1 MSSFAHRLGMSRLAP
16 VQAVSHGHP
25 MTSGFPKSIM
35 NYYISWAAA
44 ELPFDEAQKHYTE
57 ELKLLPANSLHQ
69 YYYNRASN
77 GKSVLNGQSYMDLVS
92 QGRSSFSEIKSNL
105 TWYLCM
111 QKPFKLH
118 PEFDVLVA
126 GIQRED
132 SEAIIILHEEFQERG
147 RQIFIDRLTIAG
159 CDMNRIYF
167 VPFQDHHRL
176 LALYALSDIVLDS
189 YPAGGC
195 TTTREVLEIGKA
207 VVTLPAKYLGSRWSL
222 AYYNILGDDKLN
234 ELVIANS
241 PDDYIKKATQL
252 GKNANLRKDA
262 EQRINANKHK
272 LFGSKIPVQEWTKIL
287 LEISPVKTS
296 TISGGLCTNEEL

>member
-1 MSSFAHRLGMSRLAP
+1 
-16 VQAVSHGHP
+16 
-25 MTSGFPKSIM
+25 
-35 NYYISWAAA
+35 
-44 ELPFDEAQKHYTE
+44 
-57 ELKLLPANSLHQ
+57 
-69 YYYNRASN
+69 
-77 GKSVLNGQSYMDLVS
+77 
-92 QGRSSFSEIKSNL
+92 
-105 TWYLCM
+105 
-111 QKPFKLH
+111 
-118 PEFDVLVA
+118 
-126 GIQRED
+126 
-132 SEAIIILHEEFQERG
+132 
-147 RQIFIDRLTIAG
+147 
-159 CDMNRIYF
+159 MNRTYF
-167 VPFQDHHRL
+167 VPFQNHHRL